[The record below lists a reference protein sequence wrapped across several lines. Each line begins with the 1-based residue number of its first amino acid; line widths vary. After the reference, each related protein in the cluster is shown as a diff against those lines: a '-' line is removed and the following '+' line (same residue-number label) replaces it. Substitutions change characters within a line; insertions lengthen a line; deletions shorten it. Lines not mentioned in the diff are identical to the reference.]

1 MRSRDTT
8 VTLLLSVRTLHCTQC
23 STAGLQVTAR
33 CSHSQVHGFVS
44 AAAGCMV
51 AGCGALRG
59 GGEKFRYFCTEW
71 TTGSWAGLGWA
82 GWDTAAELFSVIYD
96 TESVSHI
103 SIKQTTDGDHLS
115 VSESQNEM

>member
-1 MRSRDTT
+1 MSISR
-8 VTLLLSVRTLHCTQC
+8 VL
-23 STAGLQVTAR
+23 G
-33 CSHSQVHGFVS
+33 
-44 AAAGCMV
+44 
-51 AGCGALRG
+51 
-59 GGEKFRYFCTEW
+59 
-71 TTGSWAGLGWA
+71 WAGLGWAGWA